1 MKKYSYNYNK
11 NNTCCTK
18 IITNTLKKVL
28 FNLVMTKIH
37 NRSIIFAA
45 VGLRLTWVQF
55 YCHDFDQ
62 NRPPQMISPGFPTM
76 S

>member
-1 MKKYSYNYNK
+1 M
-11 NNTCCTK
+11 
-18 IITNTLKKVL
+18 LKKVL

-62 NRPPQMISPGFPTM
+62 KRPPQMISPGFPTL

>member
-1 MKKYSYNYNK
+1 MKNIRIII
-11 NNTCCTK
+11 TK
-18 IITNTLKKVL
+18 IIHVATIITNTLKKVL

-62 NRPPQMISPGFPTM
+62 NRPPQMISPGFPTL